1 MARLPQTP
9 GYLLAMASLVACLAT
24 PAHAADPKA
33 APGVLQQPVLSQ
45 QPIAPSGPPQK
56 PAAPTRSPQFP
67 VVLPD
72 PKTSTGQPLQWSPDE
87 IAAAKAQCEAV
98 LAGHDRVA
106 IPREPLR
113 EGECGAP
120 YPMELI
126 SVGKSPQVT
135 LSQPAMVTCDMVAAL
150 SRWFRES
157 VQPAAKRHLG
167 SPVIRIQVMS
177 SYSCRNAYGR
187 KKSRLSEHGRANALD
202 VRGFLTERNTTVELA
217 ANWGLTA
224 RDIRAQ
230 LAAAEAAKREAEKRA
245 AELKAAQA
253 RKPIKDGEK
262 PGEPPVAGAPELRG
276 PIAEGAPPVGLPKLP
291 DFGIGRRD
299 QPNAF
304 GLTPPSKLGGPKPV
318 PAPLPRLATDAGPA
332 YQAFLRQIHAEA
344 CKYFGTVLGP
354 ESNEAHRDHF
364 HIDMAPRATG
374 NFCE

>member
-9 GYLLAMASLVACLAT
+9 GCLLAVTALAACLAV
-24 PAHAADPKA
+24 PVSAADPKA
-33 APGVLQQPVLSQ
+33 TLGAPPSAQP
-45 QPIAPSGPPQK
+45 AK
-56 PAAPTRSPQFP
+56 PARSPQFP
-67 VVLPD
+67 AVLPD
-72 PKTSTGQPLQWSPDE
+72 PKANTGQPPQWSPAE

-98 LAGHDRVA
+98 LAGRDYVA
-106 IPREPLR
+106 IPRDAMR

-120 YPMELI
+120 FPMELI
-126 SVGKSPQVT
+126 SVGRSPQIS
-135 LSQPAMVTCDMVAAL
+135 LSQPAIVTCDMVAAL
-150 SRWFRES
+150 DRWFRES

-167 SPVIRIQVMS
+167 SPVIRIHVMS

-202 VRGFLTERNTTVELA
+202 VRGFLTERNTTVELV
-217 ANWGLTA
+217 ANWGMTA

-230 LAAAEAAKREAEKRA
+230 VAAAEAAKREAEKRA

-253 RKPIKDGEK
+253 RKPVTEGEK
-262 PGEPPVAGAPELRG
+262 PGELPVAATPELRG
-276 PIAEGAPPVGLPKLP
+276 PIAEGRPAVDLPRLP
-291 DFGIGRRD
+291 DFSLGRRD

-304 GLTPPSKLGGPKPV
+304 GLTPPSRLGGPKPLAGQV
-318 PAPLPRLATDAGPA
+318 PRLATDAGPA